1 MATTFADTLSYYAII
16 GVPAGTYSI
25 FANKDGY
32 DTVKFEGI
40 KVIAGNKTIF
50 IKILKSLVKKKE
62 NYGY

>member
-40 KVIAGNKTIF
+40 KVIAGNKTIQNF
-50 IKILKSLVKKKE
+50 ILTNK
-62 NYGY
+62 